1 MPRTVKPPDQRRQEL
16 LDIGINLFLNKGSAG
31 VSIQSV
37 IKQADVA
44 TGLFYYYFKSKETF
58 LEEAIT
64 SYVSSLSNHLTKVL
78 TQDDDNALT
87 SMKMALSKFSAHF
100 EEVFPIMN
108 DEVIDSPEFHIV
120 MHGLLQRL
128 NPAIEELI
136 FKGVSQGIFH
146 VVSAAVTANFI
157 LNGLVGVLHAD
168 KSNLTDEETA
178 QEIERI
184 VLSALGVDKP

>member
-1 MPRTVKPPDQRRQEL
+1 MSRTVKPPDERRQEL

-44 TGLFYYYFKSKETF
+44 TGLFYYYFTSKEAF
-58 LEEAIT
+58 LEEAIA
-64 SYVSSLSNHLTKVL
+64 SYVSSLSGHLIEVL
-78 TQDDDNALT
+78 RRDDDNALT
-87 SMKMALSKFSAHF
+87 SMKIALSKFSAHF
-100 EEVFPIMN
+100 EEVFPIMH
-108 DEVIDSPEFHIV
+108 DEVIDSPESHIV
-120 MHGLLQRL
+120 MHSLMRRL

-136 FKGVSQGIFH
+136 IKGISQGVFY
-146 VVSAAVTANFI
+146 VASPSMTASFI

-168 KSNLTDEETA
+168 KSNLTDKETE

-184 VLSALGVDKP
+184 VLSALGVYTP